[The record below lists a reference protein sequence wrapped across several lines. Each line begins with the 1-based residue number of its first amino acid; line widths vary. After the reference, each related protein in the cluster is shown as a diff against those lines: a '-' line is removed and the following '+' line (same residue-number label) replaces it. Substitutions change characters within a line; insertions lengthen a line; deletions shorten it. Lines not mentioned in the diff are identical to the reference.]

1 MSRFLIHRILHSTKS
16 SFISYS
22 TFSPNEKNITSH
34 YCPLPLSLT
43 KHIRPPYLKPCLIVL
58 VRLFSS
64 RNNHR
69 HISRH
74 CKKLLKSFSKFDT
87 SKVIISINL
96 TFIGFQVAHLNNMG
110 FQFQVGIFWVLAQ
123 IDPRYWKIG

>member
-1 MSRFLIHRILHSTKS
+1 LIHRILHSTKS

-22 TFSPNEKNITSH
+22 TFSPNGHSSLDRKNRTLQTPLNKEKNITSH

-87 SKVIISINL
+87 SWYFL
-96 TFIGFQVAHLNNMG
+96 GFG
-110 FQFQVGIFWVLAQ
+110 S
-123 IDPRYWKIG
+123 D

>member
-1 MSRFLIHRILHSTKS
+1 MSQLLQTVERRTLQTPLNK
-16 SFISYS
+16 
-22 TFSPNEKNITSH
+22 EKNITSH

-96 TFIGFQVAHLNNMG
+96 TFIVAHLNNMG
-110 FQFQVGIFWVLAQ
+110 FQFQ
-123 IDPRYWKIG
+123 YWKIG